1 MLVPV
6 LSPAQPAHNTLSQPQ
21 SLQDILL
28 FRLSHYQAL
37 AGAPMVKICEG
48 QFGISRREWRLLATL
63 AESGAMNSSA
73 LALCCGLDRAR
84 TSRAISGLEQK
95 KLVQRRSGPADQRQV
110 HVALSEAGHALH
122 HRLWPLVKVH
132 QQALLGA
139 FTAAEVAQLDALLAR
154 LQVQADHAANHFG
167 DLPKANRR
175 AGRRM
180 PLDAS

>member
-1 MLVPV
+1 VPIAITTDP
-6 LSPAQPAHNTLSQPQ
+6 LPARHRLSQPQ

-73 LALCCGLDRAR
+73 LALCCSLDRAR
-84 TSRAISGLEQK
+84 TSRAISGLELK
-95 KLVQRRSGPADQRQV
+95 KLVHRHSGPSDQRQV
-110 HVALSEAGHALH
+110 RVELSEAGRALH
-122 HRLWPLVKVH
+122 NKLWPLVKTH
-132 QQALLGA
+132 QNALLAA
-139 FTAAEVAQLDALLAR
+139 FTAAEVAQLDGLLAR
-154 LQVQADHAANHFG
+154 LQTQAKAAAHHFG
-167 DLPKANRR
+167 ELPKANRR

-180 PLDAS
+180 PLDAL

>member
-1 MLVPV
+1 ML
-6 LSPAQPAHNTLSQPQ
+6 STAKPAQNGLKQPQ

-73 LALCCGLDRAR
+73 LAQCCSLDRAR

-95 KLVQRRSGPADQRQV
+95 KLVHRRSGPADQRQV
-110 HVALSEAGHALH
+110 LVTLSEAGRALH
-122 HRLWPLVKVH
+122 KKLWPLVKVH

-154 LQVQADHAANHFG
+154 LQLQADQAANHFG

-175 AGRRM
+175 AGRRIPM
-180 PLDAS
+180 DA